1 MGGKEMMR
9 HVSAVAIALCLSV
22 VSVSAQTAVGETP
35 ALTVKVPSA
44 DVHKFPISGS
54 PVIGK
59 VQLGTEL
66 EITHN
71 LGYWVE
77 VRYQGGENGVGFVL
91 ANEGSIAGHPASA
104 SNRPVTTTAAAAA
117 PSSRS
122 RITATATSFE
132 QRPAPRPTGSGGP
145 SYVSLP
151 HHFVG
156 LGGRMGVSA
165 PAYGATGRV
174 WSHHRFGVQMEMT
187 HDVLESVDKS
197 QRLTSMRFAPSMI
210 YAVHS
215 SVNDNLWLRPYVG
228 GGLSFY
234 HTTLSTGIGSA
245 NDGTESGKSFQA
257 FGGSEITFAGAPRFA
272 LSVDLAYR
280 KVNTSFAGFDPKKI
294 AFSLAGHWYV
304 K

>member
-1 MGGKEMMR
+1 MMR

-22 VSVSAQTAVGETP
+22 SSVSAQTAAAQTT

-44 DVHKFPISGS
+44 DIHKFPISGS

-59 VQLGTEL
+59 VQLGSEL
-66 EITHN
+66 EITRN

-77 VRYQGGENGVGFVL
+77 VRYPGGDNGVGFLL
-91 ANEGSIAGHPASA
+91 ANEGSIAGHSGSA
-104 SNRPVTTTAAAAA
+104 SPRSSAVGAA
-117 PSSRS
+117 PSSSTS
-122 RITATATSFE
+122 RITATATSFPD
-132 QRPAPRPTGSGGP
+132 QRPTPRPTSSAGP

-156 LGGRMGVSA
+156 LGARMGVST

-187 HDVLESVDKS
+187 HDALDSIDKT
-197 QRLTSMRFAPSMI
+197 QRLTSTRFSPSVL

-215 SVNDNLWLRPYVG
+215 SVNDSLWLRPYVG

-234 HTTLSTGIGSA
+234 RATMSTGITSPEDAKETGR
-245 NDGTESGKSFQA
+245 SFQA
-257 FGGSEITFAGAPRFA
+257 FGGAEMTFSGAPRLA
-272 LSVDLAYR
+272 LSLDAGYR
-280 KVNTSFAGFDPKKI
+280 RLNTSFGGFEPKKI
-294 AFSLAGHWYV
+294 GFSLAGHWYV